1 MRRVASFLLAC
12 GVVIGLLIGFE
23 RPAYAY
29 VDPGSG
35 LFLVQGIGTFVAGV
49 FFYIRRRL
57 KLLTGDRTD
66 SVSSSH
72 SD

>member
-1 MRRVASFLLAC
+1 MRKAASFLLAC
-12 GVVIGLLIGFE
+12 GVIIGLLIGFE

-35 LFLVQGIGTFVAGV
+35 LFLVQGIGTFIAGV

-57 KLLTGDRTD
+57 KMLPGVKSDSASSAQGD
-66 SVSSSH
+66 
-72 SD
+72 

>member
-1 MRRVASFLLAC
+1 MRRVALFLLAC
-12 GVVIGLLIGFE
+12 GAIIGLLIASE

-35 LFLVQGIGTFVAGV
+35 LFLVQGIGTFIAGI

-57 KLLTGDRTD
+57 KMLTVVKDRLSSGARGD
-66 SVSSSH
+66 
-72 SD
+72 